1 MISIEKLIQNISQC
15 KDTNLTLGTW
25 NDDSV
30 YIQKNAVEI
39 RRDELESLE
48 SMETIIQHV
57 EKAQYTMD
65 QDLLGVNYTNTK
77 TNTNTNTHNSRDSSN
92 GRKGSYAGRDVDSN
106 FNGSTES
113 NEGEIPSKSLIVYME
128 NEAATLPEI
137 LITMLKGVGV
147 NLDDWYLYGVKNPES
162 FYKCFML
169 LTKMD
174 FIIKNKTEKKNEVAT
189 FKREMAMHY
198 ETFYKELEYR
208 KLRFPKFEMI
218 HNLTNT
224 DNYTGYDA
232 IKYTADYNQYN
243 IIILDII
250 KMQYINVN
258 YTPNKIINT
267 DDHIG
272 VNAGSANE
280 CGIII
285 KYANNTYIPLMNSTG
300 KHTFN
305 LARVIGYLI
314 REFEEIRKT
323 NLKSGDMPESNEGEA
338 GSELNDTTHF
348 YNSQIAG
355 SGMDASDS
363 DSNSNSVVGS
373 FNYGMGS
380 GIIKNDKNRNITFAI
395 EDMIEIEEQE
405 AEPIGIIVKDKAKE
419 KIIEPVIEPVIE
431 KPIMNSFDRLMEQIP
446 MGKPK
451 DTNKCKKVEDKKPN
465 KPVNL
470 DMLLNS
476 IPADAIQSTG
486 TDKDKDKGIDKDDE
500 LKPIGKYTLGDLQI
514 IAKIYKV
521 DTQKAGKTD
530 KKINKTKQELYD
542 EILAKQKK

>member
-15 KDTNLTLGTW
+15 KDTNLTLGIW

-39 RRDELESLE
+39 RRNELESLE
-48 SMETIIQHV
+48 SIETIIQHV
-57 EKAQYTMD
+57 EKVQYTMD
-65 QDLLGVNYTNTK
+65 QDLLSINHI
-77 TNTNTNTHNSRDSSN
+77 NTNTYNSRNSSN
-92 GRKGSYAGRDVDSN
+92 GRKGSYTSRDVDSN

-267 DDHIG
+267 DDNIG
-272 VNAGSANE
+272 VNSGSATE

-323 NLKSGDMPESNEGEA
+323 NIKSGDMPESNEGDD
-338 GSELNDTTHF
+338 GSELNDTTQF
-348 YNSQIAG
+348 YNLQIAG
-355 SGMDASDS
+355 SGVDAS
-363 DSNSNSVVGS
+363 DSNSNSNRVGS
-373 FNYGMGS
+373 FDYGMGSGMSS

-405 AEPIGIIVKDKAKE
+405 AEPIGIIVKDKARE
-419 KIIEPVIEPVIE
+419 KVIEPVINPIIE

-446 MGKPK
+446 MGKG
-451 DTNKCKKVEDKKPN
+451 KKAEDKKPN

-486 TDKDKDKGIDKDDE
+486 TDKDKGIDKDDE

-514 IAKIYKV
+514 LAKIYKV

>member
-25 NDDSV
+25 NDDSEF
-30 YIQKNAVEI
+30 IQKNAVEI

-48 SMETIIQHV
+48 SMETIIQHI
-57 EKAQYTMD
+57 EKVHYTMD
-65 QDLLGVNYTNTK
+65 NDLAGIN
-77 TNTNTNTHNSRDSSN
+77 HNSRD
-92 GRKGSYAGRDVDSN
+92 GRKGSGRDE
-106 FNGSTES
+106 TIEQ
-113 NEGEIPSKSLIVYME
+113 GEIPSKSLVVYME
-128 NEAATLPEI
+128 NEVATLPEI
-137 LITMLKGVGV
+137 LITMLKGVGC

-232 IKYTADYNQYN
+232 IKYTVDYTQYN

-250 KMQYINVN
+250 KMQYIAVN
-258 YTPNKIINT
+258 YTPNKIISRN
-267 DDHIG
+267 DSI
-272 VNAGSANE
+272 GSATE

-305 LARVIGYLI
+305 LTRVMGYLS
-314 REFEEIRKT
+314 REFEEIPSKISNT
-323 NLKSGDMPESNEGEA
+323 MGSTLESAMESNELDIPTKNLDLD
-338 GSELNDTTHF
+338 LNDTTQF
-348 YNSQIAG
+348 YNSQIA
-355 SGMDASDS
+355 MSDI
-363 DSNSNSVVGS
+363 D
-373 FNYGMGS
+373 S

-405 AEPIGIIVKDKAKE
+405 AEPIGIIVNSKPKEPAKE
-419 KIIEPVIEPVIE
+419 TSN
-431 KPIMNSFDRLMEQIP
+431 MNSFDRLMDQIP
-446 MGKPK
+446 MAKSKG
-451 DTNKCKKVEDKKPN
+451 NKIVDKKGN
-465 KPVNL
+465 NPVSL

-476 IPADAIQSTG
+476 IPADAIQSS
-486 TDKDKDKGIDKDDE
+486 DKADAIQSADKDDE
-500 LKPIGKYTLGDLQI
+500 LKPIGKYNLGELQI
-514 IAKIYKV
+514 LAKIHKV

-542 EILAKQKK
+542 EILAKHKK